1 MFTHAKWIWP
11 DDSFTPNTR
20 ADFLFTAKLDTV
32 PASAEAFIGC
42 ETKYWLFVNQKLVVF
57 DGGLFRE
64 SRHVCGYFDTV
75 DLAPFLRAGDN
86 EIALHVWYF
95 GNGGRN
101 NVRIDKGGLIFSCP
115 KLELFSNE
123 HTLCRRNDAY
133 YTPEDD
139 KPSYLYG
146 GDHTA
151 YDARVRP
158 FSLSPDHADMQA
170 ATVVGQYGDTPWG
183 ALFERP
189 IPLFFFSDRIPC
201 TAEKAGEQ
209 HTVTLPQA
217 MQFSP
222 FLRVTAKGGEKIVIH
237 SDRYMVNGGPGDF
250 NVYRGHRAE
259 YICRAG
265 VQEFEMLDWIFGEK
279 IYFHIPDGVVV
290 EELGYRESGYPSD
303 VTTEFSC
310 DNPAVNAL
318 FTKCVRTLQ
327 ICMRENYMDCPDR
340 ERGQWIGDV
349 SVQAPQVAYLLDKRG
364 LMLLRKAICDFIYLR
379 QGDHLTGN
387 VPGENNYELPSQSLN
402 AISEWG
408 MIASYYAAT
417 KDRDI
422 LELAFEPAIAY
433 LKLWDTDDEG
443 VVVER
448 TDGDPWYDHLYN
460 CDKPLLNICWY
471 YSALRFAKTM
481 AKELGLSHHDEFIA
495 ARMQAIEKVFDKRY
509 WHAAQRYFASG
520 SHGDDRANA
529 MAVLSGLCTPDKYPQ
544 VRYLL
549 LSVFNSTTY
558 MENYVLTALCEMG
571 YKEDALRRMLCR
583 YQPLIDNENSTLWE
597 DFFHLGTRNHA
608 WSGGPATILLRY
620 FVGIQPDLTVKETD
634 ITPLKALRCSF
645 VNNDGETVII
655 DK

>member
-11 DDSFTPNTR
+11 DDNFTPNTR
-20 ADFLFTAKLDTV
+20 ADFLFTANLDEL
-32 PASAEAFIGC
+32 PAKAVAHIGC
-42 ETKYWLFVNQKLVVF
+42 ETKYWLFVNRQLVVF

-64 SRHVCGYFDTV
+64 SRHGCGYFDAV
-75 DLAPFLRAGDN
+75 DLTPFLHTGDN

-115 KLELFSNE
+115 ALGLFSDAQ
-123 HTLCRRNDAY
+123 TLCRRNDAY

-158 FSLSPDHADMQA
+158 FSLCPDHADMQA
-170 ATVVGQYGDTPWG
+170 AAVVGQYGDAPWG
-183 ALFERP
+183 TLFERP

-201 TAEKAGEQ
+201 AAEKAGEQ
-209 HTVTLPQA
+209 HTVALPQA

-222 FLRVTAKGGEKIVIH
+222 FLRVVAKGGEKIVIH

-259 YICRAG
+259 YICREG
-265 VQEFEMLDWIFGEK
+265 EQEFEMLNWIFGEK
-279 IYFHIPDGVVV
+279 IYFHIPDGVIV

-303 VTTEFSC
+303 VTTSFSC

-318 FTKCVRTLQ
+318 FAKCVRTLQ

-364 LMLLRKAICDFIYLR
+364 LMLLRKATCDFIYLR

-422 LELAFEPAIAY
+422 LELAFEPSIAY
-433 LKLWDTDDEG
+433 LKLWDTDSDG

-495 ARMQAIEKVFDKRY
+495 ARMGAIEKVFDKRY
-509 WHAAQRYFASG
+509 WNAAQRYFASG

-634 ITPLKALRCSF
+634 IAPLKALRCSF
-645 VNNDGETVII
+645 VNNGGETVII

>member
-20 ADFLFTAKLDTV
+20 ADFLFTVNLNAV

-64 SRHVCGYFDTV
+64 SRHGCGYFDTV

-86 EIALHVWYF
+86 EIALHVCYF

-139 KPSYLYG
+139 NPSYLYG

-259 YICRAG
+259 YI
-265 VQEFEMLDWIFGEK
+265 
-279 IYFHIPDGVVV
+279 
-290 EELGYRESGYPSD
+290 
-303 VTTEFSC
+303 
-310 DNPAVNAL
+310 
-318 FTKCVRTLQ
+318 
-327 ICMRENYMDCPDR
+327 
-340 ERGQWIGDV
+340 
-349 SVQAPQVAYLLDKRG
+349 
-364 LMLLRKAICDFIYLR
+364 
-379 QGDHLTGN
+379 
-387 VPGENNYELPSQSLN
+387 
-402 AISEWG
+402 
-408 MIASYYAAT
+408 
-417 KDRDI
+417 
-422 LELAFEPAIAY
+422 
-433 LKLWDTDDEG
+433 
-443 VVVER
+443 
-448 TDGDPWYDHLYN
+448 
-460 CDKPLLNICWY
+460 
-471 YSALRFAKTM
+471 
-481 AKELGLSHHDEFIA
+481 
-495 ARMQAIEKVFDKRY
+495 
-509 WHAAQRYFASG
+509 
-520 SHGDDRANA
+520 
-529 MAVLSGLCTPDKYPQ
+529 
-544 VRYLL
+544 
-549 LSVFNSTTY
+549 
-558 MENYVLTALCEMG
+558 
-571 YKEDALRRMLCR
+571 
-583 YQPLIDNENSTLWE
+583 
-597 DFFHLGTRNHA
+597 
-608 WSGGPATILLRY
+608 
-620 FVGIQPDLTVKETD
+620 
-634 ITPLKALRCSF
+634 
-645 VNNDGETVII
+645 
-655 DK
+655 